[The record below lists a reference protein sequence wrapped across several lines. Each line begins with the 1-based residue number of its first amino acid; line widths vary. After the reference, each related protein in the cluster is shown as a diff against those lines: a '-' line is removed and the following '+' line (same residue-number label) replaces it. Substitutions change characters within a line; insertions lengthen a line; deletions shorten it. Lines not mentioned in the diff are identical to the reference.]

1 MASIIAHNGKIVVNQ
16 QPADLLLEVG
26 TFRAF
31 SGDISELN
39 SLPLEQRKTGMLVST
54 LDGDKFYVLK
64 NQSYTYTHT
73 DWEEVIIKKK
83 TDELKFKDREVIT
96 GNVDGENNQFL
107 LEFTPIFGSEHIYM
121 NGLLQEPGINYDYI
135 CIENQI
141 IFNEA
146 PPQNSTLRSSYK
158 YI

>member
-83 TDELKFKDREVIT
+83 S
-96 GNVDGENNQFL
+96 N
-107 LEFTPIFGSEHIYM
+107 
-121 NGLLQEPGINYDYI
+121 
-135 CIENQI
+135 
-141 IFNEA
+141 FNFRIH
-146 PPQNSTLRSSYK
+146 SF
-158 YI
+158 I